1 MPTPFPPTLRSSS
14 PWGLIDHLTPLGP
27 DAVAVS
33 TASHGGIAVS
43 AKGLARIPEPLR
55 ATAYSG
61 LGWFEEDCDWAI
73 PYLALGLHAFEAE
86 PGRAPRMLDAARRTL
101 WAYHRDH
108 AALLGVSE
116 DPTPAAPEGAAE
128 PEADF
133 ACGVA
138 EAAAPVRFV
147 AGVSSRAGELRAR
160 CETAGSAVLTESET
174 LELLLARGAPAGAD
188 ARGAADALMAR
199 FGCIGRV
206 LGADPAELARTIGV
220 RGARD
225 LVLLHGLFVRAL
237 EFPFHRRSVLS
248 STEAVKTYLRA
259 ALAAAPREAF
269 HVLFLDKANQL
280 ILDQRMAVG
289 TVDHAPVYPREIVRR
304 ALEVSASALCLVH
317 NHPSGGTSP
326 SSQDIDMTK
335 KVVEAAR
342 ALSVAVHDHFIVAG
356 DQVISFRGLGL
367 L

>member
-1 MPTPFPPTLRSSS
+1 
-14 PWGLIDHLTPLGP
+14 LIQSVTPLGP
-27 DAVAVS
+27 DAVAIS

-43 AKGLARIPEPLR
+43 DAGLARIPEPLR

-61 LGWFEEDCDWAI
+61 QGWFEEDCDWAI
-73 PYLALGLHAFEAE
+73 PYLALGLEAFETE
-86 PGRAPRMLDAARRTL
+86 PGRAALMAAAARRTV
-101 WAYHRDH
+101 WTYHRDR
-108 AALLGVSE
+108 AGLLGVSE
-116 DPTPAAPEGAAE
+116 VPADDPAGLAE
-128 PEADF
+128 LGERF
-133 ACGVA
+133 VFGLA
-138 EAAAPVRFV
+138 EAAAPARFV

-160 CETAGSAVLTESET
+160 CEAVGPAVLSEAET

-188 ARGAADALMAR
+188 AQSAAIALMER

-225 LVLLHGLFVRAL
+225 LLLLHGLLVRAL
-237 EFPFHRRSVLS
+237 EFPFQRRCVLS

-280 ILDQRMAVG
+280 IVDQRMGIG

-326 SSQDIDMTK
+326 SSQDIEMTK

-342 ALSVAVHDHFIVAG
+342 ALGLAVHDHFIVAG
-356 DQVISFRGLGL
+356 DQVVSFRALGL